1 MKQPLA
7 GLLLILT
14 IACTTGPTTQTAD
27 EQVPEVTVQ
36 TDEPSAQKRWKD
48 KGVDFVAQGQEPF
61 WTVEIDLDKGLHLLG
76 PGVKREM
83 HTPMPER
90 EVIPN
95 GFRYHAEV
103 ESGNLTIEVR
113 QQTCTDPMSGETF
126 PFTVRCVSNE
136 QEFLGCGQFV
146 ADEEALSGTWQLV
159 RINAESIDLEAVD
172 ITLIF
177 DLPNA
182 RIHGSDGCNNYFG
195 SAEVSLDRFMLS
207 APLGGTLKACEE
219 MSWGMKFTE
228 ILSSGELRLQAG
240 DGKMVLESE
249 AHRLVFARKAIE

>member
-7 GLLLILT
+7 ILLFILT
-14 IACTTGPTTQTAD
+14 VACSNGPTKTAD
-27 EQVPEVTVQ
+27 EQVPAATVQ
-36 TDEPSAQKRWKD
+36 TDEPNPKERWKD

-83 HTPMPER
+83 HTPLPKR
-90 EVIPN
+90 EEIPN

-103 ESGNLTIEVR
+103 ESGNLTIEVQ

-207 APLGGTLKACEE
+207 APLGSTLKACED
-219 MSWGMKFTE
+219 MSWGLKFTE

-240 DGKMVLESE
+240 EGKMVLESE
-249 AHRLVFARKAIE
+249 AHRLVFARKATE